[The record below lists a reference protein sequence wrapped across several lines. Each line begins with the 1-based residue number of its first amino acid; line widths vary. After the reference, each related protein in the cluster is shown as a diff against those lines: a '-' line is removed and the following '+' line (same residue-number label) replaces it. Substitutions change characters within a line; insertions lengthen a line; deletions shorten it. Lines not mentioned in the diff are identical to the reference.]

1 MRGYCGITT
10 PPMFSTSV
18 RKVYGLSRKMITSR
32 QTRMNVRERLYKYS
46 FIIVICFTGS
56 KKLNYLEL
64 FQDLGPSV
72 KSSYIKPF
80 EISGVGSFLVVA
92 THQDTDSNNAP
103 VNSPIYKW
111 GKTRWMFYQN
121 IETFEAQAIDF
132 IVATGTPLLIVA
144 NMAGRRS
151 SVYHWNYA
159 TKKFQLHQ
167 NIPSSQ
173 ARDVDAFDIAGE
185 QYVVVANHARPS
197 GGSAE
202 FNINSVIYKWTQ
214 NKFVEYQQIPTKGAI
229 DVEHFKIQQY
239 NLLAVAN
246 VFDGTTTEVD
256 SVIYYLDPNTKLF
269 RSLQNIPTFGATDWE
284 YLEINGD
291 HYIVV
296 ANTVKARR
304 QTATPTPAARVPNLH
319 SNDDDEVHSVIYKL
333 DISTIQFK
341 PYQEIATANAS
352 DWQTFT
358 VGCNHYLIVSNSN
371 PRGNDKETTSVVYQY
386 QGLEQFVP
394 VHSIKMK
401 GAVSWE
407 HYTQDNE
414 QYLTCASSVQGDSK
428 VIKLIT

>member
-1 MRGYCGITT
+1 
-10 PPMFSTSV
+10 
-18 RKVYGLSRKMITSR
+18 MIASH
-32 QTRMNVRERLYKYS
+32 QTRMNVRKRSYKTYWQ
-46 FIIVICFTGS
+46 FTIVIYFTGS

-64 FQDLGPSV
+64 FQDLGPSI

-80 EISGVGSFLVVA
+80 EISGVGSFLAVA
-92 THQDTDSNNAP
+92 THQDSDSNNNAP

-111 GKTRWMFYQN
+111 DKTRWMFYQS

-132 IVATGTPLLIVA
+132 IVATGNPLLIVA

-151 SVYHWNYA
+151 PVYHWNYA

-167 NIPSSQ
+167 NIPCSQ
-173 ARDVDAFDIAGE
+173 ARDVEAFEIAGE
-185 QYVVVANHARPS
+185 QYLVIANHARS
-197 GGSAE
+197 SSAE

-239 NLLAVAN
+239 DLLAIAN

-269 RSLQNIPTFGATDWE
+269 RSLQSIPTFGAIDWE
-284 YLEINGD
+284 YLEVNGD

-304 QTATPTPAARVPNLH
+304 RTAPLQPVAQVPNLR
-319 SNDDDEVHSVIYKL
+319 SNDDDEVRSVIYKL
-333 DISTIQFK
+333 DTSTIQFK

-352 DWQTFT
+352 DWETFT

-371 PRGNDKETTSVVYQY
+371 ARHNDKETTSVVYQY
-386 QGLEQFVP
+386 QGLEQFLP